1 MGGKDDKTEKA
12 TSTRVRKAREEGQVA
27 YSQQVAS
34 TASLAAA
41 VVMLAWVM
49 GYRGGFRG
57 LLSRVLETGILE
69 DPSESALL
77 GVISETAVYFLLL
90 IAPILAGAWIGALAG
105 NVIQGLP
112 NFASKAFTPK
122 WERLNP
128 VKGFEKLKTKA
139 NPAEWARFLI
149 LLAVLV
155 IALWQTLAGNWDEL
169 MRTPG
174 VGIEASNALLRAIL
188 VRVLSYVVITLI
200 VLAVAD
206 YFVQKHQYQKG
217 LKMSKAEVKQDHK
230 QMEGNPEVK
239 GKIRSIQRKQAQQ
252 RMMTAVQDADV
263 IITNPTHFA
272 VALEYKPDLMAA
284 PRIIA
289 KGQDFM
295 AQRIK
300 EVGREYDIPRVEN
313 VPLARSL
320 YWSVDVGQEI
330 PLHLY
335 KAVAEV
341 LAYVFKVHK
350 RLNRR
355 G

>member
-1 MGGKDDKTEKA
+1 MAGKDDKTEKP
-12 TSTRVRKAREEGQVA
+12 TSIRRRKAREEGQA
-27 YSQQVAS
+27 AHSQQIAS
-34 TASLAAA
+34 TAALAAA
-41 VVMLAWVM
+41 LVMLAWVM
-49 GYRGGFRG
+49 SYRGGFRG
-57 LLSRVLETGILE
+57 LLSRVLETGILD

-77 GVISETAVYFLLL
+77 AVVNETALYFFLLV
-90 IAPILAGAWIGALAG
+90 APILAGAWIGALAG
-105 NVIQGLP
+105 NIIQGRP
-112 NFASKAFTPK
+112 IIASKALEPK

-128 VKGFEKLKTKA
+128 AKGFEKLKTKA
-139 NPAEWARFLI
+139 NPAEWARFLV

-155 IALWQTLAGNWDEL
+155 TALWQTLAGNRDDL
-169 MRTPG
+169 LRTPG
-174 VGIEASNALLRAIL
+174 VGIEAANALLREIL
-188 VRVLSYVVITLI
+188 IRVLTYVVIGLI
-200 VLAVAD
+200 VLSIAD
-206 YFVQKHQYQKG
+206 YFVQKHQHEKG
-217 LKMSKAEVKQDHK
+217 LKMSKAEVKQDNK

-239 GKIRSIQRKQAQQ
+239 NKVRSIQRERALQ

-289 KGQDFM
+289 KGQDFV
-295 AQRIK
+295 AERIK
-300 EVGREYDIPRVEN
+300 ELGREYDIPRVEN

-320 YWSVDVGQEI
+320 YWSVDIGQEI

-341 LAYVFKVHK
+341 LAYVFKVRK
-350 RLNRR
+350 RLIKK